1 MKINLLFVIFFFFV
15 SCNTS
20 DESSLTTEHMT
31 LLDGCS
37 LMYRGTDS
45 DGYRLYAL
53 FVAKKT
59 SSDWLFLNAWYKNTI
74 DYKLIVK
81 DSIVVDSMQILD
93 ILSIVDSL
101 KIREI
106 HPIGNNCMEVYIKDN
121 SHPVVFSLD

>member
-1 MKINLLFVIFFFFV
+1 MQQPSTTNIYV
-15 SCNTS
+15 SDCKS
-20 DESSLTTEHMT
+20 ETTE
-31 LLDGCS
+31 
-37 LMYRGTDS
+37 
-45 DGYRLYAL
+45 
-53 FVAKKT
+53 KT